1 MFIYYLNS
9 MKIIKLLYRKFF
21 LSLSI
26 SFISSFVIFFIFS
39 LIGSLDEDYLF
50 STILNI
56 SLINSLEILAYVPSF
71 IFLISIILLVIFLK
85 SKNEIIIIKSYMKKE
100 RLFIFLLPIVIF
112 FTVLEINKKQIL
124 VILESSK
131 ANLTNNNDKLLT
143 KILIEKSNLSK
154 RYMVFNNLDINSLDE
169 TEYRLF
175 EIINDKVSSAEFS
188 NNVILSNNTLIANNF
203 TRYSKNLIEDFKVKK
218 KINLK
223 FIDLANQSK
232 IVKDISEKQFK
243 VDIKLINL
251 IIFFVLFFNFIF
263 LIFLSRKYVGIKES
277 LLHPILI
284 GITFLIYSFFIF
296 NNSFSFY
303 KSEFEILA
311 SLIIGIFFLKVYTN
325 E

>member
-1 MFIYYLNS
+1 

-243 VDIKLINL
+243 VDIKSINL

>member
-1 MFIYYLNS
+1 

-26 SFISSFVIFFIFS
+26 SFISSFVMFFIFS

-71 IFLISIILLVIFLK
+71 IFLISIILLITFLK

-124 VILESSK
+124 VTLESSK

-143 KILIEKSNLSK
+143 KILIEKRNLSK

-175 EIINDKVSSAEFS
+175 EIINNKVSSAEFS
-188 NNVILSNNTLIANNF
+188 NSIILSDDTLIANNF

-218 KINLK
+218 EINLK
-223 FIDLANQSK
+223 FIDLVNQSK
-232 IVKDISEKQFK
+232 IVKDISEKQLK
-243 VDIKLINL
+243 IDIKLINL
-251 IIFFVLFFNFIF
+251 IIFFVLFFNFVF
-263 LIFLSRKYVGIKES
+263 LIFLSRKYVGIKDS
-277 LLHPILI
+277 LLNPILI
-284 GITFLIYSFFIF
+284 GVTFLIYSFFVF
-296 NNSFSFY
+296 NNSFSLY

>member
-1 MFIYYLNS
+1 
-9 MKIIKLLYRKFF
+9 
-21 LSLSI
+21 
-26 SFISSFVIFFIFS
+26 
-39 LIGSLDEDYLF
+39 
-50 STILNI
+50 
-56 SLINSLEILAYVPSF
+56 
-71 IFLISIILLVIFLK
+71 
-85 SKNEIIIIKSYMKKE
+85 MKKE

-243 VDIKLINL
+243 VDIKSINL